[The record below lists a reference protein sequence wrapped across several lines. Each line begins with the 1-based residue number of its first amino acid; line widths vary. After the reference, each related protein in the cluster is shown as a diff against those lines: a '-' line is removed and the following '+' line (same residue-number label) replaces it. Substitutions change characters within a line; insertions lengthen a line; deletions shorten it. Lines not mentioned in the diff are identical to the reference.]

1 MANLHLH
8 EKVNLLLNSAYS
20 KRSNNIQQSIALA
33 QNALQ
38 LSKEL
43 NDTSLI
49 VKSLE
54 QLSFFYMIISDFVNS
69 KKHAKE
75 AIIHYTAINNEL
87 GIANTKYT
95 IASIHYKTDNYH
107 KGLIYLI
114 EALKIYKKH
123 NKFKNISKVEKAIG
137 TAYEFI
143 GDYSNAFTYY
153 KHAVRNAQKAKCIS
167 LEANALNNL
176 SGLLVKNKKYNA
188 AMKMITHSMKLKKQS
203 GDARGYGFAIYG
215 RGKVHLALGDYKNSE
230 IDFLQAI
237 DTFNQVIEVIGAC
250 MVYNKLGRLYYK
262 INDLQKSKETV
273 LKGLE
278 LSVAY
283 NLSMTKVKGYHL
295 LYKIYKRK
303 NKIKK
308 SFKYLELYLSE
319 KEATMN
325 TQTKHVM
332 ENYNMINKMN
342 VLEKEALHQREK
354 QKIIDK
360 KNKGEQ
366 QALKLKQEFL
376 SVMSHEIRTPLNA
389 MTTIASILEDQVVG
403 ENKKL
408 LKSLQFASNNLIN
421 IVNNVLD
428 FTKLDAKKTVLEE
441 DNTNLNNLCNY
452 IVNLHS
458 NVAKQK
464 GLELVLINTI
474 PKTRNYLLDETKLTQ
489 IISNLISNAIKF
501 TEKGKVILTLKLK
514 KEEEKQ
520 DTILISIKD
529 TGEGI
534 SKENCKKIFTS
545 FSQIKPV
552 MTRKQ
557 GGTGLGLAIVKKLVK
572 LHQSR
577 IYVKSKEQEGSEFYF
592 TLQLEKTTPTPA
604 ANKPIFEQLKD
615 KKVLLAEDTIMNAI
629 LIKKVLLKW
638 GVTTEHVANGKIA
651 VEYAKVKKYDFI
663 LMDLHMPEINGI
675 DATKLIKSNKDN
687 INSNTPI
694 FAITADV
701 MTTQN
706 KEYTGLFNAILWK
719 PLDIE
724 KLYKALTTN
733 KTLQLES
740 TLV

>member
-1 MANLHLH
+1 MANLLLH

-20 KRSNNIQQSIALA
+20 KRSNNIQQSITLA
-33 QNALQ
+33 QKAL
-38 LSKEL
+38 LFSKEL
-43 NDTSLI
+43 KDDSLTG
-49 VKSLE
+49 KSLE
-54 QLSFFYMIISDFVNS
+54 QLAFFYMIISDFVNS
-69 KKHAKE
+69 KKYVQE
-75 AIIHYTAINNEL
+75 AISYYTAINDKL
-87 GIANTKYT
+87 GIANAKYT

-107 KGLIYLI
+107 KGLIHLI
-114 EALKIYKKH
+114 EALKIYKNH
-123 NKFKNISKVEKAIG
+123 DDYTNISKVKKAIG

-143 GDYSNAFTYY
+143 GDQSNAFSYY
-153 KHAVRNAQKAKCIS
+153 KHAVKYAQKAKCTS

-176 SGLLVKNKKYNA
+176 SGLLIKRKKYNA
-188 AMKMITHSMKLKKQS
+188 AMKMITHSIKLKKQS
-203 GDARGYGFAIYG
+203 GDTRGYGFAIYG
-215 RGKVHLALGDYKNSE
+215 RGKVYLALGDYKNSE
-230 IDFLQAI
+230 VDFLQAI
-237 DTFNQVIEVIGAC
+237 DTFNKAIEVIGSC
-250 MVYNKLGRLYYK
+250 MVYNKLGKLYYK
-262 INDLQKSKETV
+262 INDLEKSKETV

-283 NLSMTKVKGYHL
+283 NLSMTKVKGYYL
-295 LYKIYKRK
+295 LYKIFKRK
-303 NKIKK
+303 NKIKE
-308 SFKYLELYLSE
+308 SFKYLELYLTE
-319 KEATMN
+319 KEASMN

-332 ENYNMINKMN
+332 ENYNLINKMN

-366 QALKLKQEFL
+366 QALKVKQEFL

-389 MTTIASILEDQVVG
+389 MTTIASILEDQVEG

-428 FTKLDAKKTVLEE
+428 FNKLDAKKTALEVA
-441 DNTNLNNLCNY
+441 NTNLNDLCNY

-464 GLELVLINTI
+464 GLELIFINKV
-474 PKTRNYLLDETKLTQ
+474 PNTRNYLLDETKLTQ
-489 IISNLISNAIKF
+489 IISNLLSNAIKF
-501 TEKGKVILTLKLK
+501 TEKGKIVLKLKLK
-514 KEEEKQ
+514 KEEEKH
-520 DTILISIKD
+520 DSILIKVKD

-534 SKENCKKIFTS
+534 SKENSKKIFTS

-572 LHQSR
+572 LHQSK

-592 TLQLEKTTPTPA
+592 TLQLEKTTPTPIVK
-604 ANKPIFEQLKD
+604 KPISEQLKG
-615 KKVLLAEDTIMNAI
+615 KTVLLAEDTLMNAV

-638 GVTTEHVANGKIA
+638 GVTTKHVSNGKIA
-651 VEYAKVKKYDFI
+651 VEYAKTKKYDFI
-663 LMDLHMPEINGI
+663 LMDLHMPEMNGI
-675 DATKLIKSNKDN
+675 DATKLIRLNT
-687 INSNTPI
+687 INNNTPI

-706 KEYTGLFNAILWK
+706 KEYSELFNAILWK
-719 PLDIE
+719 PINIE
-724 KLYKALTTN
+724 KLHKALTTN
-733 KTLQLES
+733 KTLALES